1 MKKKNITYVIPC
13 LNEEKTL
20 PLVLEKLVKLKKDLK
35 QYNVE
40 ILVSDN
46 GSEDKSIVIAKKFG
60 ARVVNCK
67 ERGYGAALNFGITN
81 AVGEIILFADADNT
95 YDFLESPAL
104 LAEME
109 KGAEFVIGSRLS
121 GKIHKGAMP
130 FLHRYLGTPVINWI
144 INLLYSKKG
153 NRVQDANSGFRCF
166 LKKKYLEWEI
176 ESTGMEFASEMLV
189 KALRSGVKLSHVP
202 ISLYP
207 DVAGRIPHLRTWRD
221 GMRHLLQILIH
232 SQQLFYYSGFGLFFI
247 GWTITIV
254 GYTTGIITIG
264 PFHIFGIHS
273 LTVSLLVA
281 TLGQT
286 VWAIGLFLGARKN
299 SELSLYSK
307 LNHLSEDLLFW
318 YSARMILFVGLLFG
332 FILFRWWKNSFQVL
346 DLEKEILMISF
357 LSVQI
362 LNLIGQTITAH
373 LLKRT

>member
-13 LNEEKTL
+13 LNEERTL
-20 PLVLEKLVKLKKDLK
+20 PLVLEKLVRLKKELK

-46 GSEDKSIVIAKKFG
+46 GSEDKSVTIAKKFG
-60 ARVVNCK
+60 ARVVYCK

-81 AVGEIILFADADNT
+81 ATGEVIIFADADNT

-104 LAEME
+104 LAEIE

-121 GKIHKGAMP
+121 GTIHKGAMP

-144 INLLYSKKG
+144 INLLYSEKG
-153 NRVQDANSGFRCF
+153 NRVQDSNSGFRCF

-202 ISLYP
+202 VSLSP
-207 DVAGRIPHLRTWRD
+207 DVEGRVPHLKTWRD

-232 SQQLFYYSGFGLFFI
+232 SQQLFYYSGLTLFFA
-247 GWTITIV
+247 GWTVAIF
-254 GYTTGIITIG
+254 GYSTGIVAIG

-273 LTVSLLVA
+273 LTVLLLVA

-286 VWAIGLFLGARKN
+286 VWAIGLFLATRKTP
-299 SELSLYSK
+299 ELKLYSK

-318 YSARMILFVGLLFG
+318 YSARMILVVVLLFG
-332 FILFRWWKNSFQVL
+332 FIVFRWWRNSFQVL

-357 LSVQI
+357 FSVQI

>member
-20 PLVLEKLVKLKKDLK
+20 PLVLEKLVRLKKELK

-46 GSEDKSIVIAKKFG
+46 GSEDKSVSIAKKYG
-60 ARVVNCK
+60 AKVVHCK
-67 ERGYGAALNFGITN
+67 ERGYGAALNFGIIN
-81 AVGEIILFADADNT
+81 ANGEIVLFADADDT
-95 YDFLESPAL
+95 YDFLESSAL

-109 KGAEFVIGSRLS
+109 KGAEFVIGSRLD
-121 GKIHKGAMP
+121 GTIYKGAMP

-144 INLLYSKKG
+144 INLLYSKRG
-153 NRVQDANSGFRCF
+153 NRVRDSNSGFRCF

-202 ISLYP
+202 ISLHP

-232 SQQLFYYSGFGLFFI
+232 SQQLFYYTGFTLFWI
-247 GWTITIV
+247 GWVVTIL
-254 GYTTGIITIG
+254 GYFTGIIAIG

-286 VWAIGLFLGARKN
+286 VWAIGLFLAARKIP
-299 SELSLYSK
+299 ELKLYSK
-307 LNHLSEDLLFW
+307 LIHLSEDLLFW
-318 YSARMILFVGLLFG
+318 YSARMILVVILLFA
-332 FILFRWWKNSFQVL
+332 FIVFRWWRNSFQLL

-362 LNLIGQTITAH
+362 LNAIGQTITAH

>member
-1 MKKKNITYVIPC
+1 M
-13 LNEEKTL
+13 NEEKTL
-20 PLVLEKLVKLKKDLK
+20 PLVLEKLVRLKKELK

-40 ILVSDN
+40 IIVSDN
-46 GSEDKSIVIAKKFG
+46 GSEDKSVSIAKKYG
-60 ARVVNCK
+60 AKVVHCK
-67 ERGYGAALNFGITN
+67 EKGYGAALNFGITN
-81 AVGEIILFADADNT
+81 ASGEIVLFADADDT

-104 LAEME
+104 LTEME
-109 KGAEFVIGSRLS
+109 KGAEFVIGSRLDGS
-121 GKIHKGAMP
+121 IRKGAMP

-153 NRVQDANSGFRCF
+153 NRVKDANSGFRCF
-166 LKKKYLEWEI
+166 LKKKYLEREI

-207 DVAGRIPHLRTWRD
+207 DVEGRVPHLRTWRD

-232 SQQLFYYSGFGLFFI
+232 SQQLFYYTGFTLFWI
-247 GWTITIV
+247 GWAFTIL
-254 GYTTGIITIG
+254 GYFTGIVAIG

-273 LTVSLLVA
+273 LTVFLLIA
-281 TLGQT
+281 TFGQT
-286 VWAIGLFLGARKN
+286 IWAVGLFLAARKIP
-299 SELSLYSK
+299 ELSLYSR
-307 LNHLSEDLLFW
+307 LNLLSEDLLFW
-318 YSARMILFVGLLFG
+318 YSARMILFVVLLFT

-346 DLEKEILMISF
+346 DLEKEILIISF

>member
-1 MKKKNITYVIPC
+1 MKKKSVTYVIPC
-13 LNEEKTL
+13 LNEERTL
-20 PLVLEKLVKLKKDLK
+20 PLVLEKLVRLKKELK
-35 QYNVE
+35 RYEVE

-46 GSEDKSIVIAKKFG
+46 GSEDASVSIAKKFG
-60 ARVVNCK
+60 ARVVHCK

-81 AVGEIILFADADNT
+81 AKGEIVIFADADNT
-95 YDFLESPAL
+95 YDFLESPSL

-121 GKIHKGAMP
+121 GNIQKGAMP

-153 NRVQDANSGFRCF
+153 NRVLDSNSGFRCF
-166 LKKKYLEWEI
+166 LKSRYLEWEI

-202 ISLYP
+202 VSLHP
-207 DVAGRIPHLRTWRD
+207 DVEGRVPHLRTWRD

-232 SQQLFYYSGFGLFFI
+232 SQQLFYYSGWTLFAL
-247 GWTITIV
+247 GWSVTIL
-254 GYTTGIITIG
+254 GYSTGIVTVG

-273 LTVSLLVA
+273 MTVSLLVA

-286 VWAIGLFLGARKN
+286 IWAIGLFLAARKTP
-299 SELSLYSK
+299 ELTLYSK

-318 YSARMILFVGLLFG
+318 YSARMILFVILLFC
-332 FILFRWWKNSFQVL
+332 FILFRWWRNSFQVL

>member
-20 PLVLEKLVKLKKDLK
+20 PLVLEKLVRLKKELK

-46 GSEDKSIVIAKKFG
+46 GSEDKSVSIAKKYG
-60 ARVVNCK
+60 AKVVHCK
-67 ERGYGAALNFGITN
+67 ERGYGAALNFGIIN
-81 AVGEIILFADADNT
+81 ASGEIVLFADADDT

-104 LAEME
+104 LAEIE
-109 KGAEFVIGSRLS
+109 KGAEFVIGSRLD

-144 INLLYSKKG
+144 INVLYSKKG
-153 NRVQDANSGFRCF
+153 NRVKDANSGFRCF

-202 ISLYP
+202 ISLHP
-207 DVAGRIPHLRTWRD
+207 DVAGRVPHLKTWRD

-232 SQQLFYYSGFGLFFI
+232 SQQLFYYTGFALFFT
-247 GWTITIV
+247 GWAIAIA
-254 GYTTGIITIG
+254 GYFTGIIQVG

-286 VWAIGLFLGARKN
+286 VWAIGLFLAARKIP
-299 SELSLYSK
+299 ELGLYSK
-307 LNHLSEDLLFW
+307 LNLLSEDLLFW
-318 YSARMILFVGLLFG
+318 YSARMILFVILLFA
-332 FILFRWWKNSFQVL
+332 FILFRWWRNSFQVL

>member
-1 MKKKNITYVIPC
+1 MKKKSVTYVIPC
-13 LNEEKTL
+13 LNEERTL
-20 PLVLEKLVKLKKDLK
+20 PLVLEKLVRLKKELK
-35 QYNVE
+35 RYDVE

-46 GSEDKSIVIAKKFG
+46 GSEDASVTIAKKFG
-60 ARVVNCK
+60 ARVVHCK

-81 AVGEIILFADADNT
+81 AKGEIVIFADADNT
-95 YDFLESPAL
+95 YDFLESPSL
-104 LAEME
+104 LAEIE

-121 GKIHKGAMP
+121 GTIHKGAMP

-153 NRVQDANSGFRCF
+153 NRVLDSNSGFRCF
-166 LKKKYLEWEI
+166 LKSRYLEWEI

-202 ISLYP
+202 VSLHP
-207 DVAGRIPHLRTWRD
+207 DVEGRVPHLRTWRD

-232 SQQLFYYSGFGLFFI
+232 SQQLFYYT
-247 GWTITIV
+247 GWAVFVLGWAVTIL
-254 GYTTGIITIG
+254 GYSTGIVTVG

-286 VWAIGLFLGARKN
+286 IWAIGLFLAARKTP
-299 SELSLYSK
+299 ELTLYSK

-318 YSARMILFVGLLFG
+318 YSARMILFVILLFC
-332 FILFRWWKNSFQVL
+332 FILYRWWMNSFQVL